1 MKVSL
6 ATHGGFAGGINIGRA
21 PDVIDT
27 EKLPADDARELL
39 ALVDAAV
46 HANPVTSPA
55 GGRAR
60 DAMSYTIS
68 GSKAPCNRPD
78 GGSQNRDAPVELHQ
92 SDTAM
97 TAEFAALLDWLQ
109 RHPAAE

>member
-46 HANPVTSPA
+46 HAHPVTSPA

-68 GSKAPCNRPD
+68 VQKHHDGPD